1 MGATGPFVPGRLLNM
16 RRTEL
21 FLVINK
27 AKLKTLLR
35 EHMGFLNY
43 MFEPYPNSQI
53 LPRVKDTQCYLS
65 DLLHLNLIFSVP
77 DSVNCP
83 LRL

>member
-1 MGATGPFVPGRLLNM
+1 MGAIVPFVPGRLLNM

-35 EHMGFLNY
+35 EHMGFLNH

-53 LPRVKDTQCYLS
+53 LPGVKDTHCSLS
-65 DLLHLNLIFSVP
+65 DLHLNLIFPLSN
-77 DSVNCP
+77 SVNCP